1 MSFGYS
7 VDFVAVS
14 QLVADLI
21 GSLRETGGSKSDY
34 QEIILELE
42 QLGSAIRLLDD
53 LTEDSSIEVY
63 GLKCAAASCRSILE
77 EFHNKIK
84 KYETSLGQ
92 NSSAGMVHK
101 TWKKMLWLK
110 ERDYIDKVRTY
121 LSMHQRTIQTMLIEY
136 NLAGTKMIQ
145 ENQNAIGEAVEATN
159 ERITD
164 AAKNIERQGVLI
176 SASSVLLRH
185 LYQLLNGDIKASLM
199 EVTKY
204 AKTTL

>member
-1 MSFGYS
+1 
-7 VDFVAVS
+7 
-14 QLVADLI
+14 
-21 GSLRETGGSKSDY
+21 
-34 QEIILELE
+34 
-42 QLGSAIRLLDD
+42 
-53 LTEDSSIEVY
+53 
-63 GLKCAAASCRSILE
+63 
-77 EFHNKIK
+77 
-84 KYETSLGQ
+84 
-92 NSSAGMVHK
+92 
-101 TWKKMLWLK
+101 
-110 ERDYIDKVRTY
+110 
-121 LSMHQRTIQTMLIEY
+121 MLIEY

-199 EVTKY
+199 EVAKY